1 MTIFKSKLLGAA
13 CAAFLTLGACAS
25 MPATDNA
32 ATTLS
37 ADTYTL
43 DKPLTDFTD
52 FILVKTGANP
62 RIVSMDEAIEV
73 LSAYDV
79 VFVGEAHGHTANHI
93 AQAKI
98 FAGLYA
104 KNNNIALS
112 MEQFER
118 PAQSVMDAYLKGEI
132 GEETLV
138 HDGKAWPHYRS
149 SYRPLIEFAKV
160 NELSVIAAEVP
171 GNMVSCVGERGP
183 DFLDT
188 LNGDARG
195 YIADELH
202 LEDGPYKDK
211 FFEFLK
217 AAAGHHVSGNLSAA
231 EQEKQNFYRY
241 AAQVSRD
248 DTMAESMALHLKEN
262 PGRKIM
268 HVNGSFHSAGLLGT
282 PARLEMRVPGV
293 KMANVHPVMVDD
305 PARPSFQASDLAE
318 GEYLLLISPT
328 PKRFVQM
335 KNINAFMART
345 RGEIDKDK
353 CSY

>member
-1 MTIFKSKLLGAA
+1 MTVLKSKLLGAA
-13 CAAFLTLGACAS
+13 CLALLTLGACAS
-25 MPATDNA
+25 VPSSESA
-32 ATTLS
+32 AITMS
-37 ADTYTL
+37 ADTYTVE
-43 DKPLTDFTD
+43 KPLTDFTD
-52 FILVKTGANP
+52 FILVKTGPSP
-62 RIVSMDEAIEV
+62 RIVSMDEAINV
-73 LSAYDV
+73 LSEYDV
-79 VFVGEAHGHTANHI
+79 VFVGEAHGHAANHI
-93 AQAKI
+93 AQSKL

-118 PAQSVMDAYLKGEI
+118 PAQSVLDAYLKGDI

-149 SYRPLIEFAKV
+149 SYRPLVEFAKA
-160 NELSVIAAEVP
+160 NDLSVIAAEVP
-171 GNMVSCVGERGP
+171 ANMVSCVGERGP
-183 DFLDT
+183 DFLGSLSGDT
-188 LNGDARG
+188 RG

-211 FFEFLK
+211 FFAFLK
-217 AAAGHHVSGNLSAA
+217 AAAGHHVSGNLSEA

-262 PGRKIM
+262 PDRKII

-282 PARLEMRVPGV
+282 PARLEMRVPGIT
-293 KMANVHPVMVDD
+293 MANVHPVMADD
-305 PARPSFQASDLAE
+305 PSRPSFTQSDLAQ